1 LLIASQ
7 NYPGSDK
14 MSGNKKNLNK
24 TLFLAE
30 KPGVA
35 RDIAGVLGN
44 FTQKRGYLENDSY
57 IVTWALGHL
66 AELAAPEDYD
76 PSLKKW
82 RADTLPIIPASF
94 FVRPIA
100 SKKDHFRIVK
110 SLLNRSD
117 VSEVINACDAG
128 REGEA
133 IFRYIYYLAGCRKPH
148 KRLWLSENTPE
159 AIQRALTRLE
169 SGMRYDFL
177 FASAQ
182 ARARADWLVGMN
194 ATRAYTILK
203 GEKRT
208 VGRVQTPTLAIL
220 VEREREIRAFV
231 PEIYWEL
238 WATFET
244 DEGDTYRGKWFDDI
258 RTRFASREEAV
269 ETRSCLKKGGKGE
282 IFSLDKKDV
291 VVTPPPLYSL
301 DYLQQDA
308 NRFLGMTAART
319 LEVAQLLYEKR
330 KLITYP
336 RTDSRFITEL
346 LAGTLPGRLTALS
359 EVRAYFQLAG
369 KAAGYPVPAEIVNN
383 AGVTDHHAI
392 LPTEVVPDS
401 SLSGDERDI
410 YDLVARRFLA
420 VFFPPAVHVHTSF
433 VTKAN
438 DHVFQSRGS
447 HVACQGWEEVYSS
460 VENADDN
467 GQERSKLPALRKGD
481 AVDLVSAS
489 VEEKKTRP
497 PGRYTD
503 ATLLDAMKNAGRVS
517 GNAEKT
523 GKEAGL
529 GTPATR
535 ASIIEKLISVGYV
548 ERRGKHLAP
557 TGKGEDLM
565 DLVPEELRSPQM
577 TAEWESLLQ
586 KVEQGKYGARSFM
599 AGIEEMVRRVVEA
612 AVNATGA

>member
-1 LLIASQ
+1 MA
-7 NYPGSDK
+7 
-14 MSGNKKNLNK
+14 GNNKK

-44 FTQKRGYLENDSY
+44 FTQKKGYLENDSH

-76 PSLKKW
+76 PLLKKW

-94 FVRPIA
+94 FIRPVD

-110 SLLNRSD
+110 ALLNRSD
-117 VSEVINACDAG
+117 VSEVVNACDAG

-133 IFRYIYYLAGCRKPH
+133 IFRYIYYLAGCRKPF
-148 KRLWLSENTPE
+148 KRLWLSENTLE
-159 AIQRALTRLE
+159 AIQRALAHME
-169 SGMRYDFL
+169 SGTCYDSL

-194 ATRAYTILK
+194 ATRAYSI
-203 GEKRT
+203 GRREKMT

-220 VEREREIRAFV
+220 VEREREIRNFV
-231 PEIYWEL
+231 PEVYWEL

-244 DEGDTYRGKWFDDI
+244 KEGDTYRGRWFNGDG
-258 RTRFASREEAV
+258 RTRFTSREDAAGVRTAV
-269 ETRSCLKKGGKGE
+269 KGGKGE
-282 IFSLDKKDV
+282 ISFLEEKDV
-291 VVTPPPLYSL
+291 VVAPPPLYSL

-336 RTDSRFITEL
+336 RTDSRFITEF
-346 LAGTLPGRLTALS
+346 LAGTLQRRLAALS
-359 EVRAYFQLAG
+359 EVRACSQLAG
-369 KAAGYPVPAEIVNN
+369 KAAGYPVPAGIVND

-420 VFFPPAVHVHTSF
+420 VFFPPAVHVHTSL
-433 VTKAN
+433 VTKVN
-438 DHVFQSRGS
+438 DHTFHSRS
-447 HVACQGWEEVYSS
+447 LHVACQGWEEVYSS
-460 VENADDN
+460 VANVEEDSEE
-467 GQERSKLPALRKGD
+467 QSKLPALRKGD
-481 AVDLVSAS
+481 AVDLVSAAI
-489 VEEKKTRP
+489 EEKKTRP

-503 ATLLDAMKNAGRVS
+503 ATLIKAMKSAGRVS
-517 GNAEKT
+517 GNAEKAE
-523 GKEAGL
+523 KEAGL

-557 TGKGEDLM
+557 TGKGEELV

-612 AVNATGA
+612 AVNATGS